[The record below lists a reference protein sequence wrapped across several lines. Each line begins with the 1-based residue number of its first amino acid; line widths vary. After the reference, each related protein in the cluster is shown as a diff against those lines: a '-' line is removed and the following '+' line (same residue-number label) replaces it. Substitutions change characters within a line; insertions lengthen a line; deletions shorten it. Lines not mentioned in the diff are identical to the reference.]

1 MKTNISSLTS
11 HLSLLAVILLL
22 VGCAKM
28 GQPDGGWYDEDPPR
42 ILGESPADKSVGV
55 SSKKVTIFFDEFIK
69 LDNPNEKVVISPPQS
84 EQPEIKGQGKKIT
97 VELQD
102 SLLPNTTYTIDFS
115 DAITDNNENNPLG
128 NYTYTFSTGDHIDTL
143 EVSGYILESEDLEPV
158 KGMLVGLYSVE
169 SDSTDIHDSIFRT
182 KPLLRVSRTDSRG
195 HFVIK
200 GIADGNYRV
209 FALQDVDGDYKY
221 TQKSEKIAYNHEVI
235 HPTWKPDVRQDTIW
249 RDSLHILD
257 IKQVPYTHFMPDD
270 IVMRAYTATLT
281 DRYLV
286 KSERKDPDRFT
297 MFFSYGDKLL
307 PEIRGLNFNH
317 EDAFVIEPTVK
328 NDTVTYWLRDTML
341 VNQDTLRMEVKYMM
355 TDTLGVLQ
363 EQVDTLE
370 MLAKIPYEKRQ
381 KKFEEEYEKWKKKQ
395 DKLEKKGKPF
405 QTEYPKA
412 PLEVKYNVPSSIAP
426 DQRLTI
432 QMPKPLSVADTSAI
446 HLYSKIDTIWYKSDY
461 IFGEIP
467 SQPRCY
473 QIISNWQEG
482 TEYSLEIDSA
492 AFVDIYGNASKA
504 YKQGVKVNG
513 SDTYGNLFMTIN
525 VFRDSIVVA
534 QLLNKSDKVV
544 KETVCKDG
552 VASFH
557 YLKPDTYYMRIF
569 IDRNN
574 NGVWDTGEY
583 GQREA
588 ETVYYFPDKIECRAK
603 WDVKESWNPTKVVL
617 YQQKPRELIRQVA
630 DKQKKQIKS
639 RNAERARSMG
649 IEYIPN

>member
-1 MKTNISSLTS
+1 
-11 HLSLLAVILLL
+11 
-22 VGCAKM
+22 
-28 GQPDGGWYDEDPPR
+28 
-42 ILGESPADKSVGV
+42 
-55 SSKKVTIFFDEFIK
+55 
-69 LDNPNEKVVISPPQS
+69 
-84 EQPEIKGQGKKIT
+84 
-97 VELQD
+97 
-102 SLLPNTTYTIDFS
+102 
-115 DAITDNNENNPLG
+115 
-128 NYTYTFSTGDHIDTL
+128 
-143 EVSGYILESEDLEPV
+143 
-158 KGMLVGLYSVE
+158 
-169 SDSTDIHDSIFRT
+169 
-182 KPLLRVSRTDSRG
+182 
-195 HFVIK
+195 
-200 GIADGNYRV
+200 
-209 FALQDVDGDYKY
+209 
-221 TQKSEKIAYNHEVI
+221 
-235 HPTWKPDVRQDTIW
+235 
-249 RDSLHILD
+249 
-257 IKQVPYTHFMPDD
+257 
-270 IVMRAYTATLT
+270 
-281 DRYLV
+281 
-286 KSERKDPDRFT
+286 
-297 MFFSYGDKLL
+297 
-307 PEIRGLNFNH
+307 
-317 EDAFVIEPTVK
+317 
-328 NDTVTYWLRDTML
+328 
-341 VNQDTLRMEVKYMM
+341 
-355 TDTLGVLQ
+355 
-363 EQVDTLE
+363 
-370 MLAKIPYEKRQ
+370 
-381 KKFEEEYEKWKKKQ
+381 
-395 DKLEKKGKPF
+395 
-405 QTEYPKA
+405 
-412 PLEVKYNVPSSIAP
+412 
-426 DQRLTI
+426 
-432 QMPKPLSVADTSAI
+432 MPKPLSVADTSAI